1 MSEFKVNK
9 ATGRVAETT
18 LGIIGS
24 IFGIFGGIFAMLLSS
39 IGTAFEAEDSGSIMG
54 LGVAVIITCFITLIL
69 SCIINKNRV
78 VMGVLLVIGGIL
90 NFVFISMFRILS
102 GILILVAGILALIRK

>member
-24 IFGIFGGIFAMLLSS
+24 IFGMLLSS

-90 NFVFISMFRILS
+90 NFVFISMFGILS